1 MSNVDRKNVILWTLY
16 DFANSIVE
24 VVLYLY
30 FAQWLVIDKGVS
42 DLWFNMIF
50 VGSTIL
56 LILTAPF
63 FGTLSDSTGVQK
75 RYLNR
80 TTWLFFLSALL
91 ISLVTMFWSGQYI
104 LAALLFLLANYFY
117 QLSFTF
123 YNAMLGHLAP
133 PEKQGIISGIGQAG
147 NWVGQIA
154 WLLLSIPLVAGTIY
168 LFGEAGRAQTFLPAT
183 IIFILL
189 ALPMMLYY
197 KERSSE
203 NKNISLSYRKELVN
217 TWRSFRVFIQD
228 RNIFLFLFG
237 YFLFNDAILTV
248 QNNFPIY
255 LERVFQVSDT
265 TKSLLLVGILG
276 TAAVGALIS
285 GFIARKIGLKKS
297 LLLTLGSWAIILPVM
312 ALIKNFSFFVVL
324 AVIIGLL
331 FGAVWSITRTVMVT
345 LTPKEKM
352 NYGMSYYTLAERF
365 ATFVGP
371 VSWGL
376 ITWLLLSSGEIRYR
390 IAMATMGL
398 FVLAGLMIVRKI
410 NITVK

>member
-154 WLLLSIPLVAGTIY
+154 GLLLSIPLVAGTIY

>member
-154 WLLLSIPLVAGTIY
+154 GLLLSIPLVAGTIY

-217 TWRSFRVFIQD
+217 TWRSFHPYR
-228 RNIFLFLFG
+228 
-237 YFLFNDAILTV
+237 
-248 QNNFPIY
+248 
-255 LERVFQVSDT
+255 
-265 TKSLLLVGILG
+265 TK
-276 TAAVGALIS
+276 
-285 GFIARKIGLKKS
+285 
-297 LLLTLGSWAIILPVM
+297 
-312 ALIKNFSFFVVL
+312 
-324 AVIIGLL
+324 
-331 FGAVWSITRTVMVT
+331 
-345 LTPKEKM
+345 
-352 NYGMSYYTLAERF
+352 
-365 ATFVGP
+365 
-371 VSWGL
+371 
-376 ITWLLLSSGEIRYR
+376 
-390 IAMATMGL
+390 
-398 FVLAGLMIVRKI
+398 
-410 NITVK
+410 